1 MKYKALML
9 DIDGTL
15 VRVKEKAMPSK
26 AVVNALKKASNV
38 VSIHLVTARP
48 FNETH
53 NLPDLFK
60 TLPFLSDSI
69 INGGAQIINP
79 NTYRI
84 VKSVPIHRSSLNFI
98 KTFLKLYPDAVAISS
113 RNESF
118 SLQDSL
124 GLKDI
129 IKVVAV
135 GVGKKRISTLTDQLN
150 NLGDVAVYATTSYK
164 RGNDL
169 IITNKKATKE
179 SGIAWLKKKYSL
191 RKTEII
197 GVGDTTHDLQFLLEC
212 GIRVAMGNAQQELKK
227 IADFVAPTVDED
239 GLTAIIERYL

>member
-1 MKYKALML
+1 ML

-15 VRVKEKAMPSK
+15 IRVKEKAMPSK
-26 AVVNALKKASNV
+26 AVVSALKKVSKI

-60 TLPFLSDSI
+60 VLPFLSDSI

-79 NTYRI
+79 NTHEI
-84 VKSVPIHRSSLNFI
+84 ITSVPIHTSSLNFI
-98 KTFLKLYPDAVAISS
+98 KTLLTLYPNTVAISS
-113 RNESF
+113 KNKSF
-118 SLQDSL
+118 SLHDSL
-124 GLKDI
+124 RLKNIIKIVAIGVSKADVPILTSQLNSLKDI
-129 IKVVAV
+129 V
-135 GVGKKRISTLTDQLN
+135 T
-150 NLGDVAVYATTSYK
+150 YATTSYK
-164 RGNDL
+164 KGNDL

-179 SGIAWLKKKYSL
+179 SGVAWLKKRYFLK
-191 RKTEII
+191 KGEII
-197 GVGDTTHDLQFLLEC
+197 GVGDTTHDLRFLLEC

-239 GLTAIIERYL
+239 GLIAVIKRYL